1 MRGEQAEETAL
12 GRDMLHLHP
21 AVATGLGATQPIN
34 KLNLRCCP
42 VCLLAQGTCTAS
54 HREKLLPRTLQ
65 GRRLPLESAAD
76 PHLLFLQLCVWGGWS
91 LCHFSCLLAR
101 SPLVQE
107 APHRGGGGWH
117 RPGTSNKLS
126 VSMCHPSPSLG
137 KGKDRDIQGASQGC
151 LPVASTE
158 ESLVREATDFS
169 SFYQDLAWN
178 QVPGRPPCRTP
189 SALELGLSELSGR
202 GL

>member
-76 PHLLFLQLCVWGGWS
+76 PHLLFLQLCVWGVVTVS
-91 LCHFSCLLAR
+91 LQLPAGTLSTRAGS
-101 SPLVQE
+101 SPQ
-107 APHRGGGGWH
+107 GGGGWH

-137 KGKDRDIQGASQGC
+137 KGKDREFKGHPRAAF
-151 LPVASTE
+151 L
-158 ESLVREATDFS
+158 L
-169 SFYQDLAWN
+169 
-178 QVPGRPPCRTP
+178 RPPG
-189 SALELGLSELSGR
+189 SHW
-202 GL
+202 

>member
-42 VCLLAQGTCTAS
+42 VCLLTQGTCTAS

-76 PHLLFLQLCVWGGWS
+76 PHLLFLQLCVWGGGHCVTSAACWHA
-91 LCHFSCLLAR
+91 LHSCRKL
-101 SPLVQE
+101 PT
-107 APHRGGGGWH
+107 GGGRVAQAWH
-117 RPGTSNKLS
+117 LK
-126 VSMCHPSPSLG
+126 
-137 KGKDRDIQGASQGC
+137 
-151 LPVASTE
+151 
-158 ESLVREATDFS
+158 
-169 SFYQDLAWN
+169 
-178 QVPGRPPCRTP
+178 
-189 SALELGLSELSGR
+189 
-202 GL
+202 